1 MALIDTILQ
10 KGYSSYQKNYLIKM
24 APNING
30 ASQKWHLTKMVS
42 HENNM
47 SQNWHLKTYI
57 IGFLKYYQHP
67 TNKTN
72 PYN

>member
-1 MALIDTILQ
+1 MVAH
-10 KGYSSYQKNYLIKM
+10 KNGI
-24 APNING
+24 
-30 ASQKWHLTKMVS
+30 SQKRHLTKMVS

>member
-10 KGYSSYQKNYLIKM
+10 KGHSSHQKYYLIKM

-30 ASQKWHLTKMVS
+30 ASQ
-42 HENNM
+42 
-47 SQNWHLKTYI
+47 NWHLRSYI

-67 TNKTN
+67 TNKAN

>member
-1 MALIDTILQ
+1 MALTDTILQ
-10 KGYSSYQKNYLIKM
+10 KGHASYQKYHLTKM

-30 ASQKWHLTKMVS
+30 TSQKWHLINATFHK
-42 HENNM
+42 EL
-47 SQNWHLKTYI
+47 HLKTYI

-67 TNKTN
+67 AKKAY

>member
-1 MALIDTILQ
+1 MVPH
-10 KGYSSYQKNYLIKM
+10 KNGI
-24 APNING
+24 
-30 ASQKWHLTKMVS
+30 SQKRHLTKMVS